1 MNKAN
6 LIYMAGL
13 LALVLLFVPLRR
25 ALPNDW
31 LFVGGAVT
39 YLVALRVTV
48 ALLAKRGSGPRDRS
62 GRE

>member
-6 LIYMAGL
+6 LIYMVGL
-13 LALVLLFVPLRR
+13 LVLILLFVPLRR

-39 YLVALRVTV
+39 YLVALRVIV
-48 ALLAKRGSGPRDRS
+48 AVLAKRGPDRRDH
-62 GRE
+62 

>member
-6 LIYMAGL
+6 LVYMVGL

-25 ALPNDW
+25 AIPNDW
-31 LFVGGAVT
+31 LFVGGAVL
-39 YLVALRVTV
+39 YLVALRVV
-48 ALLAKRGSGPRDRS
+48 VMVLARRGSATRDAS

>member
-13 LALVLLFVPLRR
+13 LALIVLFVPLRR
-25 ALPNDW
+25 AIPNDW
-31 LFVGGAVT
+31 LFVGGAVA

-48 ALLAKRGSGPRDRS
+48 ALLAKRGSGPRDPS
-62 GRE
+62 GRA

>member
-13 LALVLLFVPLRR
+13 LALILLFVPLRR
-25 ALPNDW
+25 AIPNDW
-31 LFVGGAVT
+31 LFVGGAVS

-48 ALLAKRGSGPRDRS
+48 ALLAKRGSGPRDPSHR
-62 GRE
+62 G

>member
-6 LIYMAGL
+6 VIYMVGL
-13 LALVLLFVPLRR
+13 LALVVLFVPLRR
-25 ALPNDW
+25 AIPNDW

-48 ALLAKRGSGPRDRS
+48 ALLAKRGSGPRDPS
-62 GRE
+62 GRG